1 MAILGHGR
9 KVMNTTKDFA
19 KAKSSRTKMAM
30 MTYSVGLPNTV
41 CLCCRWIFI
50 GRTPS
55 VSYVWVAICSFLPV
69 YVQDEICRGQ
79 MTLREMSKYVL
90 SSYLLGILWEVG
102 RSMSGFFIPKYLR
115 VTQGFFTDPIPLI
128 TFLRFSRVHWFSLI
142 HRTIWIIIPTT
153 IYRTLIAVSVFPSM
167 FQMFSCSS
175 RWTQLHIIR
184 IARSRSPKECCLP

>member
-1 MAILGHGR
+1 MVILGHER
-9 KVMNTTKDFA
+9 TATNATKDCDRV
-19 KAKSSRTKMAM
+19 KSSRTKMTK
-30 MTYSVGLPNTV
+30 MTYSIGPPNIV

-55 VSYVWVAICSFLPV
+55 VSYVWVVICSFLPF

-115 VTQGFFTDPIPLI
+115 VTQGFLTDSILSI
-128 TFLRFSRVHWFSLI
+128 TILRFSRVYWFSLI

-153 IYRTLIAVSVFPSM
+153 IYRTLIAVSVYHSI
-167 FQMFSCSS
+167 FSAGTLSVRYCCSGAAACNAS
-175 RWTQLHIIR
+175 NERRKL
-184 IARSRSPKECCLP
+184 S